1 MDESQPKTLYVGN
14 LDGSVSEDLLVAL
27 FGKMG
32 PVKSCK
38 IIREPGNDP
47 YAFIEYSNYQ
57 AASTA
62 LTAMNKRVFLDKE
75 IKVSLQTVQTIIMYI
90 SFKYIFIFYRS
101 IGPLVRAI
109 RPRQTSVR
117 IITYSWVI
125 SVRRLKQRRCA
136 RHSHPLA
143 KYQTVALYAILR
155 P

>member
-75 IKVSLQTVQTIIMYI
+75 IKVSLQTVQTINVYK
-90 SFKYIFIFYRS
+90 F
-101 IGPLVRAI
+101 
-109 RPRQTSVR
+109 
-117 IITYSWVI
+117 
-125 SVRRLKQRRCA
+125 
-136 RHSHPLA
+136 
-143 KYQTVALYAILR
+143 
-155 P
+155 

>member
-75 IKVSLQTVQTIIMYI
+75 IKVSLQTVQTINVYKFYI
-90 SFKYIFIFYRS
+90 Y
-101 IGPLVRAI
+101 
-109 RPRQTSVR
+109 
-117 IITYSWVI
+117 
-125 SVRRLKQRRCA
+125 
-136 RHSHPLA
+136 
-143 KYQTVALYAILR
+143 LYFSTGQLGH
-155 P
+155 